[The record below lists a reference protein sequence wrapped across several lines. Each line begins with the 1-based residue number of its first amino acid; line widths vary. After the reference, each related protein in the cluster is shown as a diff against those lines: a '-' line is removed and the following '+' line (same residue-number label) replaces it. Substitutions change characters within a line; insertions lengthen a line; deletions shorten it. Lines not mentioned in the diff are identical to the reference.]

1 MIIILILLREIVE
14 VWRANV
20 HYVDCRVYPLT
31 HCSNI
36 KAKEVSSQMLLLCA
50 WRSVKELS
58 LFLGDLC
65 SRDSSATGYNWNLL
79 STDLEVSRALV
90 IVIYFPAYYTFWWI
104 RYEVFKLIVLIFY
117 HSFNLHINNPR
128 TVLFKDF
135 CKVNSKDIS
144 LSLDF
149 LLIDLDS
156 WFRFWFT

>member
-1 MIIILILLREIVE
+1 MANAVIYHICVILLTGVDQIFFFKFACLEGFLSVMIIILILLREIVE

-90 IVIYFPAYYTFWWI
+90 IVIYFPAYYTF
-104 RYEVFKLIVLIFY
+104 
-117 HSFNLHINNPR
+117 
-128 TVLFKDF
+128 
-135 CKVNSKDIS
+135 
-144 LSLDF
+144 
-149 LLIDLDS
+149 
-156 WFRFWFT
+156 